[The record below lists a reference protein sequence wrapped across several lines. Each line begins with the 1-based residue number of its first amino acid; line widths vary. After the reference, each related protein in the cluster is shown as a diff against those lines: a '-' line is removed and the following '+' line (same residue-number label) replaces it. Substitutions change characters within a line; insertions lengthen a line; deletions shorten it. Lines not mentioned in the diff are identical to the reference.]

1 MGLYTYLFYILLNI
15 SAMSKDPYQIKKTV
29 NTKKGSFT
37 YYSLTELENQ
47 GYKIHKLP
55 FSIRI
60 LLENALR
67 NFDDFSVTKENIET
81 LLHWSP
87 KGSDKNIPFKP
98 ARVLMQDFTG
108 VPAVV
113 DIAALRAE
121 VARKG
126 KNPNLI
132 NPLIPVDLVIDHSVQ
147 VDYFGTEYAY
157 KRNMD
162 EEYKRNTERYQFL
175 KWAQNSFDNFSVVPP
190 GMGICHQVNLEYLS
204 KGVVERN
211 SEIFPDT
218 LVGTDS
224 HTPMVNGIGVVAW
237 GVGGI
242 EAEAAILGQPI
253 YFIMPEVIGLKLTG
267 KLPLGATATDLVLT
281 IADLLRKFGVVGK
294 FVEVFGDGLSNLSV
308 PDRATIGNMS
318 PEFGCTITYFPI
330 DDKTLEYMRKSNRFE
345 EQLNL
350 VETYCKTNMLWREN
364 EDKITYTAVLELD
377 LSTIE
382 PTVAGPKRPQ
392 DKILLK
398 NFKDRFIDLL
408 DKSFDRKYI
417 AQGDREIE
425 KFITQWNAEG
435 GDQPVNKPSEKT
447 LATDME
453 VQEKDGLKTVWITRG
468 QEKFMLSDG
477 AVVIAAITSC
487 TNTSNP
493 FVMVGAGLV
502 AKKAREH
509 GIDVKPWVKTS
520 LAPGSKVVTDYLEK
534 ADLMKDL
541 EALQFHLVGYG
552 CTSCIGNSGPL
563 PKQIAK
569 ALDEHNLVVTS
580 VLSGNRNFEARIHP
594 QVKMN
599 FLMSPM
605 LVVAYAIAGRVDIDL
620 INEPISYDSNQEPI
634 FLKDIWPTDNEINE
648 ILSRVLSPKDFS
660 KNYGEIYEGNE
671 IWRNLEIP
679 KGKLYEWD
687 KNSTY
692 IKEIPFFHNIS
703 EHPEQL
709 KDINDARALLVL
721 GDSVTTDHISP
732 AGAFSAESASGKYLL
747 ERGVKKENFNS
758 YGSRRGND
766 EVMVRGTFANVR
778 IKNKLTNKEGGY
790 TKFLPTGEELT
801 VYDASVK
808 YKKEQTPLLVLAG
821 KEYGSGSSRDW
832 AAKGTFLLGIK
843 AVLAESYERIHRS
856 NLVGMGVLP
865 LQYKNG
871 ETAKKL
877 GLTGKEIFTVTGITN
892 DIKPLKE
899 IQITAKNERGEAKI
913 FQVVARLDSQ
923 IEIEYYRHG
932 GILQY
937 VLRQFLDK
945 KF

>member
-1 MGLYTYLFYILLNI
+1 MV
-15 SAMSKDPYQIKKTV
+15 KDIFQIRKTL
-29 NTKKGSFT
+29 KIKGKE
-37 YYSLTELENQ
+37 YSYCSLRELQKQ
-47 GYKIHKLP
+47 GFAIEKLP

-81 LLHWSP
+81 LLNWVP
-87 KGSDKNIPFKP
+87 KGSDKDIPFKP

-126 KNPNLI
+126 KDPDVI

-147 VDYFGTEYAY
+147 VDYFGTEYSY
-157 KRNMD
+157 QRNMD
-162 EEYKRNTERYQFL
+162 EEYKRNKERYQFL

-204 KGVVERN
+204 KGVIERN

-224 HTPMVNGIGVVAW
+224 HTPMVNGIGVLAW

-242 EAEAAILGQPI
+242 EAEAAILGQPV

-267 KLPLGATATDLVLT
+267 KLPLGSTATDLVLT
-281 IADLLRKFGVVGK
+281 IAEMLRKFGVVGK
-294 FVEVFGDGLSNLSV
+294 FVEVFGPGLNNLSV

-318 PEFGCTITYFPI
+318 PEFGCTVTYFPI
-330 DDKTLEYMRKSNRFE
+330 DDKTLEYMRKSNRSE
-345 EQLNL
+345 EQIAL

-364 EDKITYTAVLELD
+364 EEEINYTEVLELN

-398 NFKDRFIDLL
+398 EFKDKFIYLL
-408 DKSFDRKYI
+408 DNSFNRKYI
-417 AQGDREIE
+417 SQEEREIE
-425 KFITQWNAEG
+425 KSITRFDGEG
-435 GDQPVNKPSEKT
+435 GDLPVSNSDLTAVSTEIEAK
-447 LATDME
+447 
-453 VQEKDGLKTVWITRG
+453 VNNGLKTVWITRG

-477 AVVIAAITSC
+477 AVAIAAITSC

-493 FVMVGAGLV
+493 FVMIGAGLV
-502 AKKAREH
+502 ARKAREH

-534 ADLMKDL
+534 AGLMKDL

-563 PKQIAK
+563 QPDIAK
-569 ALDEHNLVVTS
+569 AVDEQNLVLTS

-605 LVVAYAIAGRVDIDL
+605 LVVAFAIAGRVDIDL
-620 INEPISYDSNQEPI
+620 SKEPISFDANQEPVY
-634 FLKDIWPTDNEINE
+634 LKDIWPSDDEINE
-648 ILSRVLSPKDFS
+648 ILSRVLSPGDFA
-660 KNYGEIYEGNE
+660 KNYGEIFKGNE
-671 IWRNLEIP
+671 IWRNLEVP
-679 KGKLYEWD
+679 KGKLYDWD
-687 KNSTY
+687 KSSTY
-692 IKEIPFFHNIS
+692 IKEIPFFKNI
-703 EHPEQL
+703 PEQPEPL
-709 KDINDARALLVL
+709 HDILNARALLVL

-732 AGAFSAESASGKYLL
+732 AGAFSELSASGKFLL
-747 ERGVKKENFNS
+747 ARGVGKKDFNS

-778 IKNKLTNKEGGY
+778 IKNKLAGREGGFTQY
-790 TKFLPTGEELT
+790 LPSGEEMT
-801 VYDASVK
+801 VFDAAEK
-808 YKKEQTPLLVLAG
+808 YIEDQIPLLVLAG

-832 AAKGTFLLGIK
+832 AAKGTFLLGVK
-843 AVLAESYERIHRS
+843 CVLAESYERIHRS

-865 LQYKNG
+865 LQFKDG
-871 ETAKKL
+871 ETAEKL
-877 GLTGKEIFTVTGITN
+877 GLTGKEVFSITGITRN
-892 DIKPLKE
+892 ITPLKE
-899 IQITAKNERGEAKI
+899 IQITARNENGKDI
-913 FQVVARLDSQ
+913 NFQVIARLDSL
-923 IEIEYYRHG
+923 IEIEYYRNG

-937 VLRQFLDK
+937 VLRQFLK
-945 KF
+945 NN

>member
-1 MGLYTYLFYILLNI
+1 MKKDIFDIRKNLTLNNKQY
-15 SAMSKDPYQIKKTV
+15 S
-29 NTKKGSFT
+29 
-37 YYSLTELENQ
+37 YYSLSELCKQ
-47 GYKIHKLP
+47 GYPIEKLP

-67 NFDDFSVTKENIET
+67 NFDDFSVTKEHIET
-81 LLHWSP
+81 LLNWQP
-87 KGSDKNIPFKP
+87 QASDKDIPFKP

-113 DIAALRAE
+113 DIASLRAE
-121 VARKG
+121 FARKG
-126 KNPNLI
+126 KNPDVI
-132 NPLIPVDLVIDHSVQ
+132 NPLIPVDLIIDHSVQ
-147 VDYFGTEYAY
+147 VDYFGTENSYM
-157 KRNMD
+157 RNID
-162 EEYKRNTERYQFL
+162 EEYKRNKERYQFL
-175 KWAQNSFDNFSVVPP
+175 KWAQDSFDNFSVVPP

-204 KGVVERN
+204 KGVIERN
-211 SEIFPDT
+211 GEVFPDT

-267 KLPLGATATDLVLT
+267 KLPIGTTATDLVLT
-281 IADLLRKFGVVGK
+281 IADLLRKKGVVGK
-294 FVEVFGDGLSNLSV
+294 FVEVFGSGLNNLSV

-330 DDKTLEYMRKSNRFE
+330 DDKTLEYMHKSNRSD
-345 EQLNL
+345 EQINL
-350 VETYCKTNMLWREN
+350 VETYCKTNMLWREH
-364 EDKITYTAVLELD
+364 EDKITYSDVLELD
-377 LSTIE
+377 ISTIE

-398 NFKDRFIDLL
+398 EFKNKFIELL

-417 AQGDREIE
+417 AQEDREIQ
-425 KFITQWNAEG
+425 KSLTRFDGEG
-435 GDQPVNKPSEKT
+435 GDLPVSKADNNKMPT
-447 LATDME
+447 E
-453 VQEKDGLKTVWITRG
+453 VETKDINGLKTVWITRG

-477 AVVIAAITSC
+477 AVAIAAITSC

-502 AKKAREH
+502 ARKAREH
-509 GIDVKPWVKTS
+509 GINVKPWVKTS

-563 PKQIAK
+563 TPDIAK
-569 ALDEHNLVVTS
+569 AVDENNLVVTS

-605 LVVAYAIAGRVDIDL
+605 LVVAFAIAGRVDIDL
-620 INEPISYDSNQEPI
+620 INEPISYDSNREPVY
-634 FLKDIWPTDNEINE
+634 LKDIWPSDDEINA
-648 ILSRVLSPKDFS
+648 ILSQVLSPDDFA
-660 KNYGEIYEGNE
+660 KNYGEIFKGND
-671 IWRNLEIP
+671 IWTNLKVP
-679 KGKLYEWD
+679 TGKLYDWD
-687 KNSTY
+687 ESSTY

-703 EHPEQL
+703 ENPEPLQN
-709 KDINDARALLVL
+709 IENARALLVL

-732 AGAFSAESASGKYLL
+732 AGAFNEQSASGKYLL
-747 ERGVKKENFNS
+747 SRGVEKRNFNS

-778 IKNKLTNKEGGY
+778 IKNKLAKQEGG
-790 TKFLPTGEELT
+790 FACHLPTGEEMT

-808 YKKEQTPLLVLAG
+808 YREGKTPLLVLAG

-843 AVLAESYERIHRS
+843 CVLAESYERIHRS
-856 NLVGMGVLP
+856 NLVGLGVLP
-865 LQYKNG
+865 LEYKNG
-871 ETAKKL
+871 ENAESI
-877 GLTGKEIFTVTGITN
+877 GLTGKETFTITGIEN
-892 DIKPLKE
+892 HLKPHKE
-899 IQITAKNERGEAKI
+899 IQITAKNDKGEKLK
-913 FQVVARLDSQ
+913 FQVIARLDSN
-923 IEIEYYRHG
+923 IEVEYYRSG

-937 VLRQFLDK
+937 VLRQFLKDN
-945 KF
+945 

>member
-1 MGLYTYLFYILLNI
+1 MDTDIF
-15 SAMSKDPYQIKKTV
+15 QIKKNLETA
-29 NTKKGSFT
+29 NGNFS
-37 YYSLTELENQ
+37 YYSLPELQKQ
-47 GYKIHKLP
+47 GFPINKLP

-60 LLENALR
+60 LLENAIR
-67 NFDDFSVTKENIET
+67 NYDGFSITKENIET
-81 LLHWSP
+81 LLFWSP
-87 KGSDKNIPFKP
+87 KASDKDIPFKP

-126 KNPNLI
+126 KDPDTI
-132 NPLIPVDLVIDHSVQ
+132 NPLVPVDLIIDHSVQ
-147 VDYFGTEYAY
+147 VDYFGTESSYE
-157 KRNMD
+157 RNIE
-162 EEYKRNTERYQFL
+162 EEYKRNKERYQFL
-175 KWAQNSFDNFSVVPP
+175 KWAQNSFNNFSVVPP
-190 GMGICHQVNLEYLS
+190 GMGICHQINLEYLS
-204 KGVVERN
+204 KGVIERN
-211 SEIFPDT
+211 GEVFPDT

-242 EAEAAILGQPI
+242 EAEAAILGQPL

-267 KLPLGATATDLVLT
+267 KLPLGSTATDLVLT
-281 IADLLRKFGVVGK
+281 IANLLRKFGVVGK
-294 FVEVFGDGLSNLSV
+294 FVEVFGPGLANLSV

-330 DDKTLEYMRKSNRFE
+330 DDKTLEYMRKSNRSE
-345 EQLNL
+345 DQIDL
-350 VETYCKTNMLWREN
+350 VEKYCKSNILWREN
-364 EDKITYTAVLELD
+364 ENEITYTSVVELD

-398 NFKDRFIDLL
+398 DFKNTFIDLL
-408 DKSFDRKYI
+408 HSSYNRKYVTWE
-417 AQGDREIE
+417 DREIE
-425 KFITQWNAEG
+425 KSITRFDNEG
-435 GDQPVNKPSEKT
+435 GDLPVPESVAKEMNEEIETK
-447 LATDME
+447 
-453 VQEKDGLKTVWITRG
+453 EKDGLKTVWITRG
-468 QEKFMLSDG
+468 DEKFMLSDG
-477 AVVIAAITSC
+477 AVAIAAITSC

-493 FVMVGAGLV
+493 FVMIGAGLV
-502 AKKAREH
+502 ARKARER

-534 ADLMKDL
+534 ADLLKDL
-541 EALQFHLVGYG
+541 EALHFHLVGYG

-563 PKQIAK
+563 APKISK
-569 ALDEHNLVVTS
+569 AVDEYNLVVTS

-605 LVVAYAIAGRVDIDL
+605 LVVAYALAGRVDIDL
-620 INEPISYDSNQEPI
+620 TTEPLSFDSNQEPV
-634 FLKDIWPTDNEINE
+634 FLKDIWPSDEEINE
-648 ILSRVLSPKDFS
+648 ILSRVLSPNDFA
-660 KNYGEIYEGNE
+660 KNYDEIFDGNE

-679 KGKLYEWD
+679 GGKLYEWD
-687 KNSTY
+687 DDSTY
-692 IKEIPFFHNIS
+692 IKEIPFFHNLPS
-703 EHPEQL
+703 ETEPLQ
-709 KDINDARALLVL
+709 DIENARALLVL

-732 AGAFSAESASGKYLL
+732 AGAFSESSAAGKYLL
-747 ERGVKKENFNS
+747 SRGVPKEDFNS

-778 IKNKLTNKEGGY
+778 IKNKLAKKEGGY
-790 TKFLPTGEELT
+790 TTFLPTGEEMS
-801 VYDASVK
+801 VYEAAVK
-808 YKKEQTPLLVLAG
+808 YKEAQTPLIVLTG

-856 NLVGMGVLP
+856 NLVGLGVLP
-865 LQYKNG
+865 LQYKDG
-871 ETAKKL
+871 DIAESL
-877 GLTGKEIFTVTGITN
+877 GLTGKEIFSITGIAN

-899 IQITAKNERGEAKI
+899 IEITAKSMNGDEIKFNVI
-913 FQVVARLDSQ
+913 ARLDSL
-923 IEIEYYRHG
+923 IEIEYYRNG

-937 VLRQFLDK
+937 VLRQFLEK
-945 KF
+945 

>member
-1 MGLYTYLFYILLNI
+1 MDTDIF
-15 SAMSKDPYQIKKTV
+15 QIKKNLETS
-29 NTKKGSFT
+29 NGNFS
-37 YYSLTELENQ
+37 YYSLPELQKQ
-47 GYKIHKLP
+47 GFPINKLP

-60 LLENALR
+60 LLENAIR
-67 NFDDFSVTKENIET
+67 NYDGFSITKENIET
-81 LLHWSP
+81 LLFWSP
-87 KGSDKNIPFKP
+87 KASYKDIPFKP

-126 KNPNLI
+126 KDPDTI
-132 NPLIPVDLVIDHSVQ
+132 NPLVPVDLIIDHSVQ
-147 VDYFGTEYAY
+147 VDYFGTESSYE
-157 KRNMD
+157 RNIE
-162 EEYKRNTERYQFL
+162 EEYKRNKERYQFL
-175 KWAQNSFDNFSVVPP
+175 KWAQNSFNNFSVVPP
-190 GMGICHQVNLEYLS
+190 GMGICHQINLEYLS
-204 KGVVERN
+204 KGVIERN
-211 SEIFPDT
+211 GEVFPDT

-242 EAEAAILGQPI
+242 EAEAAILGQPL

-267 KLPLGATATDLVLT
+267 KLPLGSTATDLVLT
-281 IADLLRKFGVVGK
+281 IANLLRKFGVVGK
-294 FVEVFGDGLSNLSV
+294 FVEVFGLGLANLSV

-330 DDKTLEYMRKSNRFE
+330 DDKTLEYMRKSNRSE
-345 EQLNL
+345 DQIDL
-350 VETYCKTNMLWREN
+350 VEKYCKSNMLWREN
-364 EDKITYTAVLELD
+364 EEEITYTSVVELD

-398 NFKDRFIDLL
+398 DFKNTFIDLL
-408 DKSFDRKYI
+408 HTSYNRKYVTWE
-417 AQGDREIE
+417 DREIE
-425 KFITQWNAEG
+425 KSITRFDNEG
-435 GDQPVNKPSEKT
+435 GDLPVPESVAKEMNEEIETK
-447 LATDME
+447 
-453 VQEKDGLKTVWITRG
+453 EKDGLKTVWITRG
-468 QEKFMLSDG
+468 DEKFMLSDG
-477 AVVIAAITSC
+477 AVAIAAITSC

-493 FVMVGAGLV
+493 FVMIGAGLV
-502 AKKAREH
+502 ARKARER

-534 ADLMKDL
+534 ADLLKDL
-541 EALQFHLVGYG
+541 EALHFHLVGYG

-563 PKQIAK
+563 APKISK
-569 ALDEHNLVVTS
+569 AVDEYNLVVTS

-605 LVVAYAIAGRVDIDL
+605 LVVAYALAGRVDIDL
-620 INEPISYDSNQEPI
+620 TTEPLSFDSNQEPV
-634 FLKDIWPTDNEINE
+634 FLKDIWPSDEEINE
-648 ILSRVLSPKDFS
+648 ILSRVLSPNDFA
-660 KNYGEIYEGNE
+660 KNYDEIFDGNE

-679 KGKLYEWD
+679 GGKLYEWD
-687 KNSTY
+687 DSSTY
-692 IKEIPFFHNIS
+692 IKEIPFFHDLPS
-703 EHPEQL
+703 ETEPL
-709 KDINDARALLVL
+709 KDIENARALLVL

-732 AGAFSAESASGKYLL
+732 AGAFSENSAAGKYLL
-747 ERGVKKENFNS
+747 SRGVPKEEFNS

-778 IKNKLTNKEGGY
+778 IKNKLAEKEGGY
-790 TKFLPTGEELT
+790 TTFLPTGEEMS
-801 VYDASVK
+801 VYEASVK
-808 YKKEQTPLLVLAG
+808 YKEAQTPLIVLTG

-856 NLVGMGVLP
+856 NLVGLGVLP

-871 ETAKKL
+871 DTAENL
-877 GLTGKEIFTVTGITN
+877 GLTGKEIFSITGIAEN
-892 DIKPLKE
+892 IKPLKE
-899 IQITAKNERGEAKI
+899 IEIIATNTNGSEIKFNVI
-913 FQVVARLDSQ
+913 ARLDSM
-923 IEIEYYRHG
+923 IEIEYYRNG

-937 VLRQFLDK
+937 VLRQFLEK
-945 KF
+945 